1 MNSKV
6 GAEPSSEEHMKQDK
20 FLIGIISGIVILVA
34 IALLVFFTRQ
44 EVVKEYQAEDQP
56 RGVVFNYL
64 LALDRGEFEKAYGY
78 VSEIPGK
85 PSLAQFRQIMAMNKS
100 QFITNAVDVTEQSI
114 DGEMAYV
121 YMVTTM
127 PGGGLFNEGY
137 KTTENATLELVGGSW
152 RIISMPYLYWSYE
165 WNQPELK

>member
-1 MNSKV
+1 
-6 GAEPSSEEHMKQDK
+6 MKQDK
-20 FLIGIISGIVILVA
+20 FLVGIISGIVLLVA

-44 EVVKEYQAEDQP
+44 EIVKEYQAEDQP

-64 LALDRGEFEKAYGY
+64 LALDRGEFDKAYGY

-85 PSLAQFRQIMAMNKS
+85 PTLAQFRQIMAMNKS
-100 QFITNAVDVTEQSI
+100 QFMTNAVDVTEQSI

-137 KTTENATLELVGGSW
+137 KTTENATLELVGGNW
-152 RIISMPYLYWSYE
+152 RIISMPYLYWAYE